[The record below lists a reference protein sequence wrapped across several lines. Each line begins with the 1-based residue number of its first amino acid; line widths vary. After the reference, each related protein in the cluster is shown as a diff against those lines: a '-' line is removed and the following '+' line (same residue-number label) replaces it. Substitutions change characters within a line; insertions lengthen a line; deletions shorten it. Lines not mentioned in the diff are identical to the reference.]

1 MLPNLAGGRK
11 CLSGGADQWD
21 YQPFVNRLLCSC
33 SCYFFSL
40 VLSLVQQ
47 VLHDALLGAVWKL
60 ESPST
65 LEIPRRKLH
74 LPTVM
79 ILFHMPQVDMASY
92 GYYSNGTAPSSDKVL
107 ASCFLGLEI
116 KAHLIL
122 TCTSDCRAFQHFHKL
137 EGVILSVCFLLLLH
151 VLLSLVL
158 HPVAAFCQQ
167 VEPLPWLTS
176 LHH

>member
-1 MLPNLAGGRK
+1 MGLPAFCESITMFL
-11 CLSGGADQWD
+11 
-21 YQPFVNRLLCSC
+21 FLLL
-33 SCYFFSL
+33 FSL

-47 VLHDALLGAVWKL
+47 VLHDTLLGAVWKL